1 MRALVYI
8 LQCANGQFY
17 VGSTNNL
24 ELRIHEHIS
33 PESSLFRGAKFT
45 MAHHPVTLVYTE
57 EYSTEQEAHLRER
70 QLHKWSHSKK
80 QALIDGDIELLKQL
94 SKSK

>member
-1 MRALVYI
+1 MKALVYI
-8 LQCANGQFY
+8 LHCANGQFY

-45 MAHHPVTLVYTE
+45 KAHHPVTLVYTE
-57 EYSTEQEAHLRER
+57 EFPTEHEAHLRER

-80 QALIDGDIELLKQL
+80 QALIDGDVELLKQL